1 MTTTQDTAVA
11 VTASTPT
18 TPVDPQLQARITTVG
33 LAATLHERTTAH
45 RARLITHLSDPM
57 SADSRTGYAAWLRRQ
72 ANAWAQLNL
81 PAVPV
86 ASLDWP
92 LASVRPQCLDVVG
105 LLMADLRELNPGRR
119 TLPLARQSGQSGGRH
134 GSADPGVCVAAAH
147 LCVGIA
153 ELSAGLLV
161 PARALSAG
169 TTATGDATRYLQRC
183 ADLADRGAGLDREI
197 DSWGATADP
206 AQRQLAVLSAELF
219 SLRLSDA
226 FDAGTRTGW

>member
-11 VTASTPT
+11 VAASAPA

-33 LAATLHERTTAH
+33 LAATLHERTGAY

-57 SADSRTGYAAWLRRQ
+57 AADSRAGYAGWLRRQ
-72 ANAWAQLNL
+72 ANAWAQLSL

-119 TLPLARQSGQSGGRH
+119 TLPLSRNSSQPGRH
-134 GSADPGVCVAAAH
+134 GSADPGVCVAAAQ
-147 LCVGIA
+147 LCVGVA
-153 ELSAGLLV
+153 ELSAGLLA

-169 TTATGDATRYLQRC
+169 VTAAGDATRYLSRC
-183 ADLADRGAGLDREI
+183 VALADRGPGLDREL
-197 DSWGATADP
+197 DTWGATADP

-219 SLRLSDA
+219 ALRLAEA
-226 FDAGTRTGW
+226 FDAASRTGW